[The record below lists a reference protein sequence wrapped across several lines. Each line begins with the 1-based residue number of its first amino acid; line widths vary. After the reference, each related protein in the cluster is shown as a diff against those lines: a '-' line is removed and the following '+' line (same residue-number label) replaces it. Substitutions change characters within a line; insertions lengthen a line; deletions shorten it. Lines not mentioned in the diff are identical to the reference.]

1 MVETAAGTSSGSF
14 TPGVLRERT
23 IGMYSDWHNE
33 HATIW
38 GDLNQPQDAL
48 KYFSLVIGFEPG
60 NAIGYL
66 AGAMSHYERSRV
78 RRVH

>member
-1 MVETAAGTSSGSF
+1 MVETAAGTSSDSF
-14 TPGVLRERT
+14 TPGVKHERT
-23 IGMYSDWHNE
+23 IGMHPNRDNE

-38 GDLNQPQDAL
+38 GDLKRPRGAPKRFGL
-48 KYFSLVIGFEPG
+48 AIGVDPG

-66 AGAMSHYERSRV
+66 AGAMSHYEQSRV

>member
-1 MVETAAGTSSGSF
+1 MVETAAGTSSSSF
-14 TPGVLRERT
+14 TPGVKHERT
-23 IGMYSDWHNE
+23 IGMHPNRDNE

-48 KYFSLVIGFEPG
+48 KYFSLAIGFEPG

-78 RRVH
+78 RREH

>member
-1 MVETAAGTSSGSF
+1 MVETAVGTYSASF
-14 TPGVLRERT
+14 TPGVMRERT
-23 IGMYSDWHNE
+23 IGMHPNRDNE

-66 AGAMSHYERSRV
+66 AGAMSHYEQSRV